1 MTKVSYKKL
10 KNSCSYHIFCVIS
23 HTINDANHPIKMEL
37 TEKNN
42 FCVILAGGRGRRL
55 WPASRNAHPKQ
66 FIDFFGTGKTLL
78 QTTFSRFSRILPIE
92 NIYICTCKEYLHLV
106 KEQLPELPEHNI
118 MLEPVHRNTAPSVTW
133 AAMRILRRDP
143 HANVIV
149 TPSDQLVID
158 EESFFRSMN
167 VGIGY
172 VAENEVLLAM
182 GVKPT
187 RPEPGYGYIQLGDLT
202 CKPEVF
208 QVKSFTEKPE
218 RDFAKMFME
227 SGEFYWNT
235 GIFISN
241 ARHLLAS
248 FEKIFPEVLR
258 NLPVEKPDY
267 TYEEEL
273 EYVEEN
279 YPRYP
284 NLSLDYAIL
293 EQCQNVFVMRCNFG
307 WADLGTWHAMYE
319 AMSKVEDDN
328 VILDSRVE
336 LDDCHNNIICLPK
349 DKIGVFNGLDGYIVV
364 EQDNVLLIS
373 KKGDSSSLVKKYA
386 NEVQIKYGDEF
397 V

>member
-1 MTKVSYKKL
+1 
-10 KNSCSYHIFCVIS
+10 
-23 HTINDANHPIKMEL
+23 MEL

-78 QTTFSRFSRILPIE
+78 QTTFARFSIILPIE
-92 NIYICTCKEYLHLV
+92 NIYVCTCTEYLRLV
-106 KEQLPELPEHNI
+106 KEQLPDLPEHNI
-118 MLEPVHRNTAPSVTW
+118 MVEPIHRNTAPSVAW
-133 AAMRILRRDP
+133 ATMRIIRRDP
-143 HANVIV
+143 YANVIV

-158 EESFFRSMN
+158 EESFFRSIG

-172 VAENEVLLAM
+172 VSENDVLLAM

-187 RPEPGYGYIQLGDLT
+187 RPEPGYGYIQLGDLS

-208 QVKSFTEKPE
+208 KVKSFTEKPE

-241 ARHLLAS
+241 ARHMLQC
-248 FEKIFPEVLR
+248 FEDIFPAVLR
-258 NLPVEKPDY
+258 NLAVEKPNY

-284 NLSLDYAIL
+284 NLSLDYAVL
-293 EQCQNVFVMRCNFG
+293 EQSQNVYVMRCNFG
-307 WADLGTWHAMYE
+307 WADLGTWHSMYE

-328 VILDSRVE
+328 VVLNSRVE
-336 LDDCHNNIICLPK
+336 LEDCHNNIICLPK
-349 DKIGVFNGLDGYIVV
+349 DKVGVFNGLDGYIVV
-364 EQDNVLLIS
+364 EEGNVLLIS
-373 KKGDSSSLVKKYA
+373 KKSDSSSLVKKYA